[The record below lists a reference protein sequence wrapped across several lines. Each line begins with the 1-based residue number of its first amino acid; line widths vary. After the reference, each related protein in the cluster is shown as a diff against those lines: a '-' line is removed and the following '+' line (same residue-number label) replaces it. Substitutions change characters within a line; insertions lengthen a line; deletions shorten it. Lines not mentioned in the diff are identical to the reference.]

1 MICSEMGIERGREMG
16 IEREKQIRKKKG
28 RERERERESI
38 LYVKAVEKN
47 NKKFEKK
54 EYFIEIS
61 CKIDKLMWV
70 FCKNECVK

>member
-16 IEREKQIRKKKG
+16 IERETNQEKMG
-28 RERERERESI
+28 TERERERESV

-47 NKKFEKK
+47 NKKIEKK

-61 CKIDKLMWV
+61 CKIDKLM
-70 FCKNECVK
+70 